1 MPAKKKTI
9 AELRQWMHKQL
20 FEQIPFNV
28 AIIDKDYNVV
38 EANNNIKEYFGD
50 WKKQKCYKVYQK
62 FNSPCKDCESQAVFE
77 DYIVVDGLGYL
88 LQADLRGI
96 VYNNFTSWPTGF
108 TPPPSTARE
117 DFQP

>member
-1 MPAKKKTI
+1 MYICTADMSEAVLHGISPGEADLSGVNFRD
-9 AELRQWMHKQL
+9 ADLRFADL
-20 FEQIPFNV
+20 
-28 AIIDKDYNVV
+28 
-38 EANNNIKEYFGD
+38 
-50 WKKQKCYKVYQK
+50 
-62 FNSPCKDCESQAVFE
+62 SQAVFE